1 MEMGMAGLFDQQ
13 EQRHREEA
21 RPLAAR
27 LRPRAINEFVGHYKP
42 PFAILAYASCAGVAG
57 SISGEL
63 LIHGTQL
70 EDLEKLIDPFLSG
83 DPRLV
88 FRHVLTTVMDK
99 DVPAIDESRKFA
111 KPVNRK
117 EYPQYYKMIK
127 EPISIEEV
135 RGVFFY
141 KKKLFSTIGIQ
152 LDPVRLICPMLLN
165 KLH

>member
-1 MEMGMAGLFDQQ
+1 M
-13 EQRHREEA
+13 
-21 RPLAAR
+21 
-27 LRPRAINEFVGHYKP
+27 
-42 PFAILAYASCAGVAG
+42 
-57 SISGEL
+57 
-63 LIHGTQL
+63 LIHGAQL

-141 KKKLFSTIGIQ
+141 KKKTIFNNRNPIRPRPSYLSHVIEQ
-152 LDPVRLICPMLLN
+152 AALRRNTLKVIR
-165 KLH
+165 K